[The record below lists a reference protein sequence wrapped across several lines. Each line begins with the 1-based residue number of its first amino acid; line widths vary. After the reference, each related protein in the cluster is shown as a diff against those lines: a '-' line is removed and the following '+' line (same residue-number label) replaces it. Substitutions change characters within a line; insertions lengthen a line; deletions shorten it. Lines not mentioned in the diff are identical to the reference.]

1 MRRWIESE
9 YQPSAGDGAAVDA
22 LQGAIRNLARDQRPG
37 KPRHDECC
45 RLLKLFHALRAKLDS
60 FGNSALCKVLAGERQ
75 SRLPRVNRDDS
86 QHRPGAR
93 GFDGEPADARADI
106 EKRYRDVGLWN
117 RLEKLRADRP
127 TVSREMSIAG
137 TANLA
142 HRRHTI
148 FSPHVTSR
156 LPRYSGIV
164 PEDMTKSA

>member
-9 YQPSAGDGAAVDA
+9 YQPSAGDGGAVDA
-22 LQGAIRNLARDQRPG
+22 LQGAIRNLARDEGPG

-60 FGNSALCKVLAGERQ
+60 FGNSALCKVLARERQ

-93 GFDGEPADARADI
+93 GFDGEPADASADI

-127 TVSREMSIAG
+127 TVSRSLYQGSSVLPDAFC
-137 TANLA
+137 TQLA
-142 HRRHTI
+142 H
-148 FSPHVTSR
+148 
-156 LPRYSGIV
+156 
-164 PEDMTKSA
+164 